1 MWQPDGGGG
10 QDRLA
15 PHARRGDA
23 PPWESRVGRLHSSST
38 RRLPPATP
46 VPPESFSWPG
56 RLYRGPYTRHIPAP
70 HPPRAGCAAH
80 AQAPLVGTFRRP
92 AGLHTRH
99 VSWSCSVS
107 CLVLRPRSHAPARSQ
122 WVVAGPTRTW
132 DTLRPVLSLSA
143 RSWGVWGFSRWLAS
157 LPLVSV
163 VAVLASAFLE
173 LGAPLVG
180 WSPSRQRGGGSR
192 IRFPRTRGFRLEPN
206 SSVGRGRAGSATQR
220 DPRRS
225 LRLVPAPRCAGSGV
239 RGSHSAKAVG
249 PRKGCG
255 PVARQR
261 LGSLTG
267 SQRLGPRGRRLRVA
281 DVARGPPPMA
291 RCEPVGCSQRG
302 EAARSVLTRPCG
314 WCRDPSVPLLSDRGV
329 THTQCPH
336 CLMGDGCPQAVPPS
350 RWCC

>member
-99 VSWSCSVS
+99 VSWPCSVS
-107 CLVLRPRSHAPARSQ
+107 CLVVCPWLCAPGRSQ
-122 WVVAGPTRTW
+122 CHAARTARTW

-180 WSPSRQRGGGSR
+180 WSPSRRQAGGSR
-192 IRFPRTRGFRLEPN
+192 IRSPRTRG
-206 SSVGRGRAGSATQR
+206 SVGRVVSLSSAWWRFSHPLSSDTRLPTRTQLVGGAGASRERHPEGSPPLPAPGPRPTLRRFGRAWIALGEGGGATEG
-220 DPRRS
+220 
-225 LRLVPAPRCAGSGV
+225 LWPRCPPTPRVAD
-239 RGSHSAKAVG
+239 RLATPRAKRAA
-249 PRKGCG
+249 P
-255 PVARQR
+255 A
-261 LGSLTG
+261 
-267 SQRLGPRGRRLRVA
+267 RGRRCAWSAA
-281 DVARGPPPMA
+281 DGPMRA
-291 RCEPVGCSQRG
+291 GRM
-302 EAARSVLTRPCG
+302 LTEG
-314 WCRDPSVPLLSDRGV
+314 
-329 THTQCPH
+329 
-336 CLMGDGCPQAVPPS
+336 
-350 RWCC
+350 